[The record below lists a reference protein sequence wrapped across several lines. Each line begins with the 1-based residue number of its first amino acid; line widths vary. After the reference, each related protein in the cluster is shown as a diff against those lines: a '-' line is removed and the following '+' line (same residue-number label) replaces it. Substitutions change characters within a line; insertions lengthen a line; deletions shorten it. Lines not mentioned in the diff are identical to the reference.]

1 MAKRRTKKK
10 IKTGPTISAQRAK
23 LESTRQRLDREIL
36 VKINERATIEQQL
49 ASVRAGDGRATNKPR
64 GRQSSS
70 KTESSAPYVTMDALV
85 ARNEGPLSNEAV
97 RAIFR
102 EIMASGREL
111 VAPVKVAY
119 LGPEY
124 SYSYLAAAERFG
136 TTGELVPVGTIGA
149 VFDEV
154 FGGNVDFGLVPLENS
169 TDGRITDTLDMF
181 TKVRVRISG
190 EVQLRIH
197 HTLLGKKTRAKI
209 KKVCSKPQALSQC
222 RGWLAKN
229 LPSAELVAMASTTA
243 AAERA
248 SKDESIAAIASRQAG
263 LHNGLKVLAANV
275 EDNKDNIT
283 RFAVIGQSSAEKTGA
298 DKTAMLFQLSHQPG
312 ALADAMNIF
321 KRKRLNLTWI
331 ESFPLAGQSK
341 EYLFFVEMQG
351 HEKDLK
357 VRQAIAMLQKKTE
370 RLEVLGSYAA
380 TSPVG

>member
-1 MAKRRTKKK
+1 MPKAPETKATPKK
-10 IKTGPTISAQRAK
+10 APSKKTTTSAQRAK
-23 LESTRQRLDREIL
+23 LERARQRLDREIL
-36 VKINERATIEQQL
+36 SKVNERAALEQQL
-49 ASVRAGDGRATNKPR
+49 ADVNSAAGKPI
-64 GRQSSS
+64 GNAD
-70 KTESSAPYVTMDALV
+70 SSAPYASMSELIEK
-85 ARNEGPLSNEAV
+85 NKGPLPNGAIRAV
-97 RAIFR
+97 FR
-102 EIMASGREL
+102 EIVASGREL
-111 VAPVKVAY
+111 VAPSKVAY

-136 TTGELVPVGTIGA
+136 TTAELVPVGTIAA

-154 FGGNVDFGLVPLENS
+154 HNGNVDFGLVPLENS

-181 TKVRVRISG
+181 TRVRVRISG

-197 HTLLGKKTRAKI
+197 HTLLGKTTRSKI

-229 LPSAELVAMASTTA
+229 LPAAELVATASTTA

-248 SKDESIAAIASRQAG
+248 AKDETVAAIASRQAG
-263 LHNGLKVLAANV
+263 LNNGLKVLAANV

-283 RFAVIGQSSAEKTGA
+283 RFAVIGQSSAKKSGN
-298 DKTAMLFQLSHQPG
+298 DKTSMLFQLFHQPG

-331 ESFPLAGQSK
+331 ESFPLAGESK

-351 HEKDLK
+351 HETDLK
-357 VRQAIAMLQKKTE
+357 IRQAISQLQKKTE
-370 RLEVLGSYAA
+370 RFEVLGSYAA
-380 TSPVG
+380 TEPVG